1 MKHQHIT
8 YCLVSS
14 LLLATGITFQANG
27 KSSFATY
34 DEGNSLAWEDIDYD
48 DDPWVFNASR
58 PYFPTAGLS
67 NRHISL
73 WASHGRYYCNDLR
86 RWKWQRP
93 NLFCTT
99 EDLFTQTIV
108 VPYLIPMLQNAGAV
122 VFTPRERDWQKN
134 EIIVDNDDAEK
145 SVCYKESATGR
156 KWTNCDS
163 VGFANKQNVYSDGEN
178 PFRMGTARKAKATK
192 RKKFSQVSYQPRFPE
207 EGKYAVYV
215 SYQTVP
221 KSVSDA
227 RYIVYHKGEKT
238 EFTVNQKMGGGT
250 WVYLGTFDFD
260 RGCNEFNRVVCTN
273 QSSKRGIVTTDA
285 VRFGGGM
292 GNIEREGNL
301 SELPRCLEGARYY
314 AQWAGAPY
322 KVYSGREGK
331 NDYADDINTRSLMT
345 NWLGGGS
352 VYMPA
357 LEGKN
362 VPIELSLAL
371 HSDAGYNRD
380 GKSTWGALSICTTD
394 FNDGMLNSGVSR
406 MASKDFARAL
416 RDNLVTDISAIYG
429 EFGKRYL
436 WDRNYSETRLPEV
449 PSAILEMLSHQ
460 SFPDMR
466 IAQDPMGKFA
476 IARSIY
482 KTILRYINSNHDEP
496 YVVQPLAPKNFS
508 VELDDNFANLSWT
521 PQLDSIEPSARP
533 TRYIVYKAEGKGG
546 FDNGTVVRRPN
557 CQIKM
562 EPGKLYSFK
571 VAALNAGGE
580 SFPTETLS
588 ALYNPTATKSVL
600 VVNNFHRLASPQVED
615 NDSIQGFDF
624 NKDPGVSYGL
634 TAGWSGKQTSF
645 DINRMGQETTKGLG
659 YCGNEMIGKFVAG
672 NDFNYVVSHA
682 RSIALAN
689 KYNIASCSSEA
700 VANGKVRMENYQAV
714 DLINGLERNDGY
726 TREYY
731 KTFTP
736 ALQKRITYYALCG
749 GKMLISGSYNGSDM
763 QTEEEQDFM
772 NDILKVNYEPTGTR
786 FIVQD
791 INPEDSTITER
802 DSIVF
807 TTDSVAGLG
816 MEFNYYSQLND
827 RHYATTHPEILN
839 PAGSKAFT
847 AMQYTSGTSAAV
859 AYKSSSYRTF
869 VMGFPL
875 ECIID
880 EKTRNGIMLG
890 ILKFLTE

>member
-1 MKHQHIT
+1 
-8 YCLVSS
+8 
-14 LLLATGITFQANG
+14 
-27 KSSFATY
+27 
-34 DEGNSLAWEDIDYD
+34 
-48 DDPWVFNASR
+48 
-58 PYFPTAGLS
+58 
-67 NRHISL
+67 
-73 WASHGRYYCNDLR
+73 
-86 RWKWQRP
+86 
-93 NLFCTT
+93 
-99 EDLFTQTIV
+99 
-108 VPYLIPMLQNAGAV
+108 
-122 VFTPRERDWQKN
+122 
-134 EIIVDNDDAEK
+134 
-145 SVCYKESATGR
+145 
-156 KWTNCDS
+156 
-163 VGFANKQNVYSDGEN
+163 
-178 PFRMGTARKAKATK
+178 
-192 RKKFSQVSYQPRFPE
+192 
-207 EGKYAVYV
+207 
-215 SYQTVP
+215 
-221 KSVSDA
+221 
-227 RYIVYHKGEKT
+227 
-238 EFTVNQKMGGGT
+238 
-250 WVYLGTFDFD
+250 
-260 RGCNEFNRVVCTN
+260 
-273 QSSKRGIVTTDA
+273 
-285 VRFGGGM
+285 
-292 GNIEREGNL
+292 
-301 SELPRCLEGARYY
+301 
-314 AQWAGAPY
+314 
-322 KVYSGREGK
+322 
-331 NDYADDINTRSLMT
+331 
-345 NWLGGGS
+345 
-352 VYMPA
+352 
-357 LEGKN
+357 
-362 VPIELSLAL
+362 
-371 HSDAGYNRD
+371 
-380 GKSTWGALSICTTD
+380 
-394 FNDGMLNSGVSR
+394 

-416 RDNLVTDISAIYG
+416 RNNLVTDISAIYG

-482 KTILRYINSNHDEP
+482 KTILRYINSNHDKP

-624 NKDPGVSYGL
+624 DKDPGVSYGL

-645 DINRMGQETTKGLG
+645 DINRMGQETTNGLG

-763 QTEEEQDFM
+763 QTEEEQTFM

-802 DSIVF
+802 DSIVY
-807 TTDSVAGLG
+807 TTDSVAGMG

-839 PAGSKAFT
+839 PTVQKAFT
-847 AMQYTSGTSAAV
+847 AMQYTSGASAAV

-880 EKTRNGIMLG
+880 EKTRNSIMLG

>member
-1 MKHQHIT
+1 
-8 YCLVSS
+8 
-14 LLLATGITFQANG
+14 
-27 KSSFATY
+27 
-34 DEGNSLAWEDIDYD
+34 
-48 DDPWVFNASR
+48 
-58 PYFPTAGLS
+58 
-67 NRHISL
+67 
-73 WASHGRYYCNDLR
+73 
-86 RWKWQRP
+86 
-93 NLFCTT
+93 
-99 EDLFTQTIV
+99 
-108 VPYLIPMLQNAGAV
+108 
-122 VFTPRERDWQKN
+122 
-134 EIIVDNDDAEK
+134 
-145 SVCYKESATGR
+145 
-156 KWTNCDS
+156 
-163 VGFANKQNVYSDGEN
+163 
-178 PFRMGTARKAKATK
+178 
-192 RKKFSQVSYQPRFPE
+192 
-207 EGKYAVYV
+207 
-215 SYQTVP
+215 
-221 KSVSDA
+221 
-227 RYIVYHKGEKT
+227 
-238 EFTVNQKMGGGT
+238 
-250 WVYLGTFDFD
+250 
-260 RGCNEFNRVVCTN
+260 
-273 QSSKRGIVTTDA
+273 
-285 VRFGGGM
+285 
-292 GNIEREGNL
+292 
-301 SELPRCLEGARYY
+301 
-314 AQWAGAPY
+314 
-322 KVYSGREGK
+322 
-331 NDYADDINTRSLMT
+331 MT

-380 GKSTWGALSICTTD
+380 GKSTWGTLSICTTD

-482 KTILRYINSNHDEP
+482 KTILRYINSNHDKP

-624 NKDPGVSYGL
+624 DKDPGVSYGL

-645 DINRMGQETTKGLG
+645 DINRMGQETTNGLG

-736 ALQKRITYYALCG
+736 ALQKRITYYALSG

-763 QTEEEQDFM
+763 QTEEEQTFM
-772 NDILKVNYEPTGTR
+772 NDILNVNYEPTGTR

-847 AMQYTSGTSAAV
+847 AMQYTSGASAAV

>member
-1 MKHQHIT
+1 M
-8 YCLVSS
+8 
-14 LLLATGITFQANG
+14 
-27 KSSFATY
+27 
-34 DEGNSLAWEDIDYD
+34 
-48 DDPWVFNASR
+48 
-58 PYFPTAGLS
+58 
-67 NRHISL
+67 
-73 WASHGRYYCNDLR
+73 
-86 RWKWQRP
+86 
-93 NLFCTT
+93 
-99 EDLFTQTIV
+99 
-108 VPYLIPMLQNAGAV
+108 
-122 VFTPRERDWQKN
+122 
-134 EIIVDNDDAEK
+134 
-145 SVCYKESATGR
+145 ATGR

-615 NDSIQGFDF
+615 NDYIQGFDF
-624 NKDPGVSYGL
+624 DKDPGVSYGL

-645 DINRMGQETTKGLG
+645 DINRMGQETTNGLG

-736 ALQKRITYYALCG
+736 ALQKRITYYALSG

-763 QTEEEQDFM
+763 QTEEEQTFM
-772 NDILKVNYEPTGTR
+772 NDILKVNYEPTGTK

-802 DSIVF
+802 DSIVY
-807 TTDSVAGLG
+807 TTDSVSGMG

-839 PAGSKAFT
+839 PAVQKAFT
-847 AMQYTSGTSAAV
+847 AMQYTSGASAAV

>member
-1 MKHQHIT
+1 
-8 YCLVSS
+8 
-14 LLLATGITFQANG
+14 
-27 KSSFATY
+27 
-34 DEGNSLAWEDIDYD
+34 
-48 DDPWVFNASR
+48 
-58 PYFPTAGLS
+58 
-67 NRHISL
+67 
-73 WASHGRYYCNDLR
+73 
-86 RWKWQRP
+86 
-93 NLFCTT
+93 
-99 EDLFTQTIV
+99 
-108 VPYLIPMLQNAGAV
+108 
-122 VFTPRERDWQKN
+122 
-134 EIIVDNDDAEK
+134 
-145 SVCYKESATGR
+145 
-156 KWTNCDS
+156 
-163 VGFANKQNVYSDGEN
+163 
-178 PFRMGTARKAKATK
+178 
-192 RKKFSQVSYQPRFPE
+192 
-207 EGKYAVYV
+207 
-215 SYQTVP
+215 
-221 KSVSDA
+221 
-227 RYIVYHKGEKT
+227 
-238 EFTVNQKMGGGT
+238 
-250 WVYLGTFDFD
+250 
-260 RGCNEFNRVVCTN
+260 
-273 QSSKRGIVTTDA
+273 
-285 VRFGGGM
+285 
-292 GNIEREGNL
+292 
-301 SELPRCLEGARYY
+301 
-314 AQWAGAPY
+314 
-322 KVYSGREGK
+322 
-331 NDYADDINTRSLMT
+331 MT

-482 KTILRYINSNHDEP
+482 KTILRYVNSNHDKP

-615 NDSIQGFDF
+615 NDYIQGFDF
-624 NKDPGVSYGL
+624 DKDPGVSYGL

-645 DINRMGQETTKGLG
+645 DINRMGQETTNGLG

-880 EKTRNGIMLG
+880 EKTRNSIMLG